1 MADFTTKE
9 YSKLSYFVKEL
20 ECVHLCFSDMIG
32 SANKIK
38 KQFRDVLFKIRDR
51 YTTIFEV
58 LLKEVARMTKL
69 YKRDFLRNQED
80 MVKRA
85 KANNRKIASL
95 EGYITDVTTA
105 IKLFEHAVLLKKKCA
120 IRKRA

>member
-1 MADFTTKE
+1 M
-9 YSKLSYFVKEL
+9 
-20 ECVHLCFSDMIG
+20 HLCFSDMIG

-80 MVKRA
+80 MVKG
-85 KANNRKIASL
+85 RKQTIGKL
-95 EGYITDVTTA
+95 HPLKVTLPT
-105 IKLFEHAVLLKKKCA
+105 
-120 IRKRA
+120 